1 MADHG
6 LVDHIDIGIVFKEFV
21 MLAQLSE
28 KNIRAAFGRWEEDRN
43 CTFGLG
49 GNRKVGDDLHIFK
62 ILQLLEVLITDHQA
76 GDVHSLAIAIIA
88 MMHFAHRVIIAR
100 RSKND
105 AFGSIGLSN

>member
-1 MADHG
+1 
-6 LVDHIDIGIVFKEFV
+6 
-21 MLAQLSE
+21 
-28 KNIRAAFGRWEEDRN
+28 
-43 CTFGLG
+43 LG